1 MLISSLRIDHSL
13 FLKEI
18 WPYRCLTTLISDQL
32 HCEGNNTRAVGV
44 ELCEQPKIMSYHER
58 KQNCYYKIFKN
69 TW

>member
-44 ELCEQPKIMSYHER
+44 ELCEQPKIMSYHE
-58 KQNCYYKIFKN
+58 KKTELLLQNFQE